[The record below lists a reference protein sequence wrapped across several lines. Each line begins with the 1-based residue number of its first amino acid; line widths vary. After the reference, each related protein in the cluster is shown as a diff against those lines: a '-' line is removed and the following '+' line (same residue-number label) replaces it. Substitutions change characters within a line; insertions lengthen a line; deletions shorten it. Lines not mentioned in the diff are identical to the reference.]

1 MQYQVIARKFR
12 PQTFEDV
19 VGQEHVTRVI
29 RNAIE
34 LGRIPHAFVFSG
46 PRGVGKTS
54 IARILAKALSC
65 EQGLS
70 ATPCNRCAICEDIT
84 ASRAVDVFEIDAA
97 SHTGVD
103 NIRELIENS
112 RYAPSAA
119 RYKTFII
126 DEVHMLS
133 KNAFNALLKTLEEP
147 PPHVIFILATTELGK
162 IPVTVLS
169 RCQRY
174 DFRRIAVD
182 EIVAHLKTIAG
193 REAIDITDDALT
205 LIALQ
210 SDGGMRDA
218 QGMLEH
224 VAATGQN
231 VTADTV
237 AAMLGLVGRTTL
249 RELVA
254 AIVRQDAEAML
265 DTVGRVYQ
273 YGQDLS
279 QLYRELLEA
288 FRNLMVVAAGYS
300 KLALPGDELDF
311 LTGLAAESG
320 FDELHR
326 ALGVLIRSEEDF
338 RYASLPRI
346 TLEAILMRIIAAP
359 RLNELGALL
368 AGAPASSPSRPA
380 MPAPLAPRSPQANP
394 AQPTLPASDKLPRSW
409 AGFCDYLKHN
419 DQGLAA
425 LISRASLEAEEAGRV
440 RLSAPGAFLTDQ
452 IAKALPDACQH
463 AASFFGRECRITVTA
478 REEATSP
485 KPKPSELRSQ
495 VRQDPLIKEVLTEF
509 NAEIKDVKAKE

>member
-54 IARILAKALSC
+54 IARILAKALNC

-70 ATPCNRCAICEDIT
+70 ATPCNHCAICEDIT

-112 RYAPSAA
+112 RYAPSVA

-133 KNAFNALLKTLEEP
+133 KSAFNALLKTLEEP

-174 DFRRIAVD
+174 DFRRIAVE
-182 EIVAHLKTIAG
+182 EIKAHLKSIAE
-193 REAIDITDDALT
+193 REAISISDDALT

-224 VAATGQN
+224 VAATGQD
-231 VTADTV
+231 VSADTV

-249 RELVA
+249 RELA
-254 AIVRQDAEAML
+254 SALVRQDATTML

-273 YGQDLS
+273 YGQDLG
-279 QLYRELLEA
+279 QLYRELLETY
-288 FRNLMVVAAGYS
+288 RNLMVIAAGYT
-300 KLALPGDELDF
+300 KLALPGDEMDF
-311 LTGLAAESG
+311 LQTLAAETS

-338 RYASLPRI
+338 RYSSLPRI
-346 TLEAILMRIIAAP
+346 TLEAILMRLIAAP
-359 RLNELGALL
+359 RLNDLGALI
-368 AGAPASSPSRPA
+368 AGAPVAAATPTRTAAPVQRAAAAS
-380 MPAPLAPRSPQANP
+380 
-394 AQPTLPASDKLPRSW
+394 PASGSNLPKTW
-409 AGFCDYLKHN
+409 EGFVSFLKQN
-419 DQGLAA
+419 DQALAA
-425 LISRASLEAEEAGRV
+425 LVGRANLEASDSGRI

-452 IAKALPDACQH
+452 IAKALPDVGKH
-463 AASFFGRECRITVTA
+463 ASDFFGQDCRITVTA
-478 REEATSP
+478 REETSAP

-495 VRQDPLIKEVLTEF
+495 VRQDPLVKEVITEF
-509 NAEIKDVKAKE
+509 AAEIKDVRVKE